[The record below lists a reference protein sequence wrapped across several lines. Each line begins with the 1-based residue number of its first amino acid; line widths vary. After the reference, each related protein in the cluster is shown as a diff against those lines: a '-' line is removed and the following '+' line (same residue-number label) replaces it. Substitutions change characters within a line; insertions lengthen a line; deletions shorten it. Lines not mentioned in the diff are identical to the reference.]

1 MVFSFI
7 LQLSEYSKYG
17 NSASAIQVITSKAQA
32 VCTTRLKEEFFS
44 KREIQL
50 YFSLTLF
57 IPIILMV
64 ALALLARSVHPH
76 IHAKL
81 VKSPQYHPVLA
92 GFTLA
97 GTYLMVF
104 ILCMDCAA
112 VYYYGRQ
119 DHEYGE
125 YDEVDGEFNFFILAI
140 TLALD
145 ATVSLYF
152 LVCMLY
158 LCCSQ
163 THEEEL
169 CKTLPESCR
178 QCLIPCLVPYFYAI
192 FGGSTQAGKSSVVV
206 KLHAKMPTTVVEA
219 APQNAAPHN
228 SGREGAAKDANN
240 SGMNGKAQNATSMWV
255 VTGMM
260 IAPLFALASHAGYIL
275 IAWVTEPVKTTATF
289 LVTLGS
295 FIYLFVMFR
304 QCYATYKRAD
314 DKDQALFRMAMCTDS
329 RFSDFLT
336 GKKYWITWFWF
347 VITIPIIPVWI
358 LLSHVVNLG
367 YLWKKCRKFEETDLD
382 WDKIEEDNPKDN
394 FSIKAFFMACSWGWP
409 IIGSLTFV
417 LSAFYLIP
425 LPTVELAQY
434 IQNIIQL
441 LIVVLASLITY
452 KVFSVDD
459 SDVQKFMRSFKNA
472 RATNAEDDVEAAGAK
487 AVRLA
492 SLLMQDPT
500 ALQGTRQETPQ
511 GTRQEVLQG
520 TRQEVLQG
528 TRQEVLQGTMQ
539 AGGPA
544 EHQAGGPAEHQAG
557 GPAEHQAGGPAEHRA
572 GGPAEHQA
580 GGPAEHQAGGPAE
593 HQAGGPAEHQAGGPA
608 GDSLTHAPDPT
619 K

>member
-1 MVFSFI
+1 MVS
-7 LQLSEYSKYG
+7 
-17 NSASAIQVITSKAQA
+17 
-32 VCTTRLKEEFFS
+32 
-44 KREIQL
+44 
-50 YFSLTLF
+50 
-57 IPIILMV
+57 
-64 ALALLARSVHPH
+64 LALLARSVHPH
-76 IHAKL
+76 IHEKL

-104 ILCMDCAA
+104 ILCMDRAA

-192 FGGSTQAGKSSVVV
+192 FGGSTQAKIWKVFSGSEAARQNANNSGS
-206 KLHAKMPTTVVEA
+206 EA
-219 APQNAAPHN
+219 APQNANNSGSEAAPHN

-240 SGMNGKAQNATSMWV
+240 SGMNGKAQNPTSMWV

-295 FIYLFVMFR
+295 FIFLFVMFR

-314 DKDQALFRMAMCTDS
+314 DKDQALFETAMCTDS

-487 AVRLA
+487 AGRLA
-492 SLLMQDPT
+492 NLLMQDPT
-500 ALQGTRQETPQ
+500 TLQGSRQETPQ
-511 GTRQEVLQG
+511 GTRQEVPQG
-520 TRQEVLQG
+520 IRKVTRQEVPQS
-528 TRQEVLQGTMQ
+528 RQEVPQ
-539 AGGPA
+539 ATKGRSRPPG
-544 EHQAGGPAEHQAG
+544 
-557 GPAEHQAGGPAEHRA
+557 RA
-572 GGPAEHQA
+572 GRRSRRAPGRRSRRASQKLLLHGIP
-580 GGPAEHQAGGPAE
+580 
-593 HQAGGPAEHQAGGPA
+593 
-608 GDSLTHAPDPT
+608 LTT
-619 K
+619 